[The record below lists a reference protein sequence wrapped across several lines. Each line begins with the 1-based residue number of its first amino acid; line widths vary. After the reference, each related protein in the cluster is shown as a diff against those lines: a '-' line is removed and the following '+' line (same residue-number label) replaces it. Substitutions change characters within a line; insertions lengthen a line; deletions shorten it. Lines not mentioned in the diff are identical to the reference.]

1 MKKLNVLALV
11 IVFGVLISGCE
22 NANIFS
28 WTHSGGRDKSVESLL
43 VDAEK
48 ALYDENYEE
57 AIEYYN
63 EILDKDPDNSDALYG
78 LAAAELKNAGFDI
91 ANLIPKLLDDE
102 SVETDLI
109 DLNYASIASGTEE
122 AKNALKQIADG
133 QADGAI
139 PADDF
144 DVNLNLGI
152 ALTLHAASSLLAW
165 ADANDDVTVDIKE
178 DYSIVIVCPESKEDL
193 LETKLE
199 KAKVEV
205 EEAINYLEVA
215 GVISDTNIDDIK
227 KGFESFINKI
237 NAETDKL

>member
-28 WTHSGGRDKSVESLL
+28 WTHSGGKDKSVDALL

-109 DLNYASIASGTEE
+109 DLNYENIESGTEK
-122 AKNALKQIADG
+122 AITALKQIAAG

-165 ADANDDVTVDIKE
+165 AEEERVSVKIKE
-178 DYSIVIVCPESKEDL
+178 DYSIEVGALSSAQKANL
-193 LETKLE
+193 KTKLGD
-199 KAKVEV
+199 AKGDVED
-205 EEAINYLEVA
+205 AIHYLEVA
-215 GVISDTNIDDIK
+215 GVISDTNIDDIM
-227 KGFESFINKI
+227 KGFESFIDEI
-237 NAETDKL
+237 NTEIGEL